1 MFFFSWAA
9 QILFQANTSAWNLI
23 FQVSLKCQPSH
34 SLCSSSVA
42 CSGEIRQGSTSWW
55 LSPNI
60 VKVYHF
66 YMRLLISSWSFPPFS
81 IIFVSCALAG
91 LLLGKA
97 RMTQSE
103 QSKQLWRGDVWRGR
117 RNIFQ
122 NRFVCGM
129 RLKSASKRT
138 HPASLSY
145 WKLISWP
152 LSKASRSLG
161 EQR

>member
-1 MFFFSWAA
+1 MGKASKYRRSEFELMIHWSYP
-9 QILFQANTSAWNLI
+9 QIWSI
-23 FQVSLKCQPSH
+23 VLKSDI
-34 SLCSSSVA
+34 S
-42 CSGEIRQGSTSWW
+42 RQGSTSWW

-152 LSKASRSLG
+152 LSKASRSPG